1 MFRRRIRI
9 TLIGDNI
16 YEPPVELHD
25 QQLQHPEYRFMDCL
39 QELQHQSNLLKDTS
53 RNKRV
58 LPVRALNEVN
68 FKNISENFFLYIKS
82 VYFVYKF

>member
-1 MFRRRIRI
+1 
-9 TLIGDNI
+9 
-16 YEPPVELHD
+16 
-25 QQLQHPEYRFMDCL
+25 MDCL